1 MSTLLVLRPRD
12 RWEES
17 RRLVEASGHQAI
29 CASVVEVEYQE
40 PPGLPALLDDV
51 RQGHFASLV
60 FASVTAVKALSRADR
75 GLIDDVPEGTE
86 LVAIGPP
93 TADALKGLG
102 VRKVALP
109 DEYTSEGLLDL
120 LSRGEGGVLMFRSD
134 QGNDVLSGGLLGLRE
149 FIEVPMY
156 SLREDRGDSLDRGLR
171 ELRSEKV
178 DAVLHTSSLSARL
191 TVARAAELFGPDF
204 RWKAINAA
212 IGPPTRDTLLSLGMP
227 VQVTAE
233 RATFPDLLRA
243 VDGLLRQ
250 SN

>member
-1 MSTLLVLRPRD
+1 
-12 RWEES
+12 
-17 RRLVEASGHQAI
+17 
-29 CASVVEVEYQE
+29 
-40 PPGLPALLDDV
+40 
-51 RQGHFASLV
+51 
-60 FASVTAVKALSRADR
+60 
-75 GLIDDVPEGTE
+75 
-86 LVAIGPP
+86 
-93 TADALKGLG
+93 
-102 VRKVALP
+102 
-109 DEYTSEGLLDL
+109 
-120 LSRGEGGVLMFRSD
+120 
-134 QGNDVLSGGLLGLRE
+134 
-149 FIEVPMY
+149 MY

-171 ELRSEKV
+171 EMRSGKV

>member
-156 SLREDRGDSLDRGLR
+156 SLREDRGDSLGRGLR
-171 ELRSEKV
+171 ELRSGKV

-191 TVARAAELFGPDF
+191 MAARAAELFGPDF

-212 IGPPTRDTLLSLGMP
+212 IGPPTRDTLLSLGIP
-227 VQVTAE
+227 VQVIAE